1 MIESSYEK
9 EVNGENLSVENND
22 SSEFTLHLVGNQLE
36 GIPSMKDESPGYKHK
51 QLDSDDVESYS
62 SGDDITE
69 KEYDSVVPCRDKGEN
84 WETVE
89 SEVMSAIKETSAG
102 TTSSRDA
109 THESGLDGDQK
120 ELRMTDNDE
129 TSRSRG
135 KYYTE

>member
-1 MIESSYEK
+1 M
-9 EVNGENLSVENND
+9 ENSD
-22 SSEFTLHLVGNQLE
+22 SSEFSLHLVGNQLE
-36 GIPSMKDESPGYKHK
+36 VIPSKKAEISGYEYK

-69 KEYDSVVPCRDKGEN
+69 KEYDSAVPCRDEVEN

-102 TTSSRDA
+102 TTSSRNA

-120 ELRMTDNDE
+120 ELRMTNNDE

>member
-1 MIESSYEK
+1 MESSFEK

-22 SSEFTLHLVGNQLE
+22 SSEFPLHLVGNQLE
-36 GIPSMKDESPGYKHK
+36 VIPSIKAEHAGYKHK

-69 KEYDSVVPCRDKGEN
+69 KEYDSAVPCRDEVEN

-89 SEVMSAIKETSAG
+89 SEVISAIKETSAR
-102 TTSSRDA
+102 TTSSRNA

-120 ELRMTDNDE
+120 ELRMTDNAG
-129 TSRSRG
+129 TSKRRG
-135 KYYTE
+135 KYYME